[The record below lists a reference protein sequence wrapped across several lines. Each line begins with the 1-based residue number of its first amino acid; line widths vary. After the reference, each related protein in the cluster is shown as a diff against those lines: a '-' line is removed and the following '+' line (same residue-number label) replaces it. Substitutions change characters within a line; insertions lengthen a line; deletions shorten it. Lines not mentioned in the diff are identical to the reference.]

1 VEVAVPDG
9 NVHPSA
15 NKCCYYFN
23 EWRINQLLAGE
34 SDEKIIQTG
43 LAFLGLLTFQFQKV
57 KRDTISFL

>member
-9 NVHPSA
+9 NAHPSA

-43 LAFLGLLTFQFQKV
+43 
-57 KRDTISFL
+57 